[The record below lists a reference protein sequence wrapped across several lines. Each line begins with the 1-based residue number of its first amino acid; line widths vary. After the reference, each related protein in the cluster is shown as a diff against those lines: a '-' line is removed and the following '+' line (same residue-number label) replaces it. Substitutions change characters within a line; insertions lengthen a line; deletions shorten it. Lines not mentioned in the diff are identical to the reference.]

1 MAKNKLERIENNLT
15 EIIAKHKIAQRSL
28 EEDAAKVKRDLEE
41 TNTKASAAL
50 GKGDLEAYKKYI
62 NDAAALEA
70 MRDNLQSRIE
80 ALKVNALMDP
90 AESSA
95 IKDDVVAIVKDGV
108 DAAEKIAFDH
118 IAALAKLAA
127 EVSERNEKARQIIT
141 MLVKDIEREIKRP
154 DSGTHLGA
162 TYNQIDRLIPRT
174 DLENIAL
181 NLTDR
186 TYHLSEIYRR
196 YSGEEE

>member
-1 MAKNKLERIENNLT
+1 MARNTLEKIENNLT
-15 EIIAKHKIAQRSL
+15 GIIEKHKSAQNQL
-28 EEDAAKVKRDLEE
+28 KGDAAKVDRDIAES
-41 TNTKASAAL
+41 NTKASAAL
-50 GKGDLEAYKKYI
+50 EKGDLEAYKKYI

-95 IKDDVVAIVKDGV
+95 IRDDVAAIAKDGV

-127 EVSERNEKARQIIT
+127 EVSERNEKARQILT
-141 MLVKDIEREIKRP
+141 MLVTDIERGNKRQG
-154 DSGTHLGA
+154 SGAQQWT
-162 TYNQIDRLIPRT
+162 TYSQIDRLIPRT
-174 DLENIAL
+174 CLENIAL

-196 YSGEEE
+196 YAGEEE